1 MTSWCRRIAPFVDYF
16 NHDASP
22 NLDIQFDDYACTV
35 YASRDIQA
43 GEPLTISL
51 GDASNPSSLF
61 ATYGFLDESAP
72 GTFCKLMDLQEDMK
86 DMKFGF
92 KDLLFYKNGEVSPEV
107 YDLVLYSI
115 LKNDPNFDVAPFYDA
130 CMSGDEA
137 TKQAYHGEYF
147 SYTLN
152 YVKGHVDSTLEDL
165 DRLSA
170 KAQTYDPATHPR
182 VPIIL
187 QHNAFVKQTF
197 EAVKWNLDQM
207 G

>member
-1 MTSWCRRIAPFVDYF
+1 
-16 NHDASP
+16 
-22 NLDIQFDDYACTV
+22 
-35 YASRDIQA
+35 
-43 GEPLTISL
+43 LTISL

-72 GTFCKLMDLQEDMK
+72 GTFCKLMDLQDDMK